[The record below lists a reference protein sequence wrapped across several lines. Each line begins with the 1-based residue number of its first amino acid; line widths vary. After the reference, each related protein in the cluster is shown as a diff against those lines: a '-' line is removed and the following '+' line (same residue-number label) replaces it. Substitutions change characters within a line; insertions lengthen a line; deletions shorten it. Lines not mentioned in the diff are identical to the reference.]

1 MHLLYTWDGTIIHH
15 TKLLDVAK
23 PLELWGVNNF
33 PKQQIKL
40 DVPMDWIIDYLCKYD
55 DQRSKLFP

>member
-1 MHLLYTWDGTIIHH
+1 MIIHH

-23 PLELWGVNNF
+23 PLELWGVDDF

-40 DVPMDWIIDYLCKYD
+40 DVPMDWIIDHLCKYD